1 MGKKGGNSW
10 LTAVKRAF
18 RSPTKES
25 PEKVRNCRRK
35 QDHPTE
41 DHDDDDNKCPKS
53 KRRWLFKKTVG
64 SQQEETSVQ
73 QNQHQKSGGGGGG
86 DSGSDVADHRHA
98 IAVAVATAAAAEA
111 AVATAH
117 AAMEVARLAR
127 PSGTAVATTTK
138 NNYSQKLKEHS
149 AAVVI
154 QTSFR
159 GYLARRALRALKGLV
174 KLQALVRGHNVR
186 KQAKMTLKC
195 MQALVRVQAR
205 VLDQRLKLSHEGS
218 RKSTFSDTTSL
229 MDSRYL
235 QDIAERRS
243 VSHSREPSSILDEWD
258 ERPHRIE
265 EVKAMLQSRKE
276 AAFKREK
283 SLSHAFSQ
291 QMWRSDRSSMGEEE
305 LEEKPRW
312 LDRWMASKQWDSTA
326 AGSPAMRAR
335 SSIDHHRDSIKTVE
349 IDTSQPYSYLPS
361 NFRRSSIS
369 SSSNYQPNYQ
379 NQRPASPLHS
389 RANNNH
395 SGLVTPSP
403 SRTRPL
409 QVRSASPRCVREDR
423 GYTYNS
429 NVSQTPSLRS
439 NYFYTGNLSTHNR
452 SGGVINNCNGSMPNY
467 MAATESA
474 KARVRSQSAPRQRP
488 STPERD
494 RPGTAGGVVGPKKR
508 LSFPNPDPY
517 GGAGFGGYNLRSPS
531 FKSVIE
537 QQSNYSSCC
546 TDSIGGEIS
555 PSSTTDLR
563 RWLR

>member
-1 MGKKGGNSW
+1 MGKKGSSTTSW

-18 RSPTKES
+18 RSPSKDS

-35 QDHPTE
+35 E
-41 DHDDDDNKCPKS
+41 DHSPLDQDDDKK
-53 KRRWLFKKTVG
+53 KERRRWLFKKG
-64 SQQEETSVQ
+64 GANQQEAAATAVQ
-73 QNQHQKSGGGGGG
+73 KNNSHLNDVDVGVG
-86 DSGSDVADHRHA
+86 GSDLAEHHHA
-98 IAVAVATAAAAEA
+98 IAVAVATAEAAA
-111 AVATAH
+111 ATAH

-127 PSGTAVATTTK
+127 PNATTSS
-138 NNYSQKLKEHS
+138 NNNVNQKQHI

-154 QTSFR
+154 QTFFR
-159 GYLARRALRALKGLV
+159 GYLAKRALRALKGLV

-195 MQALVRVQAR
+195 MQALVRVQAK
-205 VLDQRLKLSHEGS
+205 VLDQRLRLSHDGC
-218 RKSTFSDTTSL
+218 RKSTFSDTASIL
-229 MDSRYL
+229 ESRYL

-243 VSHSREPSSILDEWD
+243 LSHSREPSSCTDDWD
-258 ERPHRIE
+258 ERPHTIE

-283 SLSHAFSQ
+283 TLSQAFSQ
-291 QMWRSDRSSMGEEE
+291 QMWRSDRSSLGGEDQET
-305 LEEKPRW
+305 EEKPRW
-312 LDRWMASKQWDSTA
+312 SDRWIANNNKQFDSTNL
-326 AGSPAMRAR
+326 RAR

-349 IDTSQPYSYLPS
+349 MDTSQPYSYLPS

-369 SSSNYQPNYQ
+369 SSSNYQPHHH
-379 NQRPASPLHS
+379 NQRPSSPLHS
-389 RANNNH
+389 RAH
-395 SGLVTPSP
+395 PGPGIGLATPSP
-403 SRTRPL
+403 SRARPN
-409 QVRSASPRCVREDR
+409 QIRSASPRC
-423 GYTYNS
+423 N
-429 NVSQTPSLRS
+429 NLSQTPSLRS
-439 NYFYTGNLSTHNR
+439 NYFHNPNNFPPHSTSR
-452 SGGVINNCNGSMPNY
+452 SGGASTNSAPKPNY

-474 KARVRSQSAPRQRP
+474 KARVRSQSAPRHRP

-494 RPGTAGGVVGPKKR
+494 RPGTGSGPKKR

-517 GGAGFGGYNLRSPS
+517 GPNNLRSPS

-555 PSSTTDLR
+555 PCSTTDLR